1 MTWFDYS
8 VLLVIGLSALIAVLR
23 GFVREVLS
31 LAAWII
37 AFAAASTLAAQVAP
51 MLPEAIPNDALR
63 MLAGFLLVFGA
74 TWLVMI
80 LITLA
85 IVELIKVAGL
95 GFFDRVLGLLFGL
108 ARGAL
113 VVLTAVLLAG
123 MTRLPESPGW
133 RDAMLSA
140 PLEVLA
146 LVVKPWLPPDMAR
159 KIRYDAVQQVV
170 YTAPRPSSRETSV
183 SAAREKSTLV
193 APL

>member
-1 MTWFDYS
+1 MTWFDYT
-8 VLLVIGLSALIAVLR
+8 VLLVIGLSALMAVLR

-37 AFAAASTLAAQVAP
+37 AFVAASTLAPQVAP
-51 MLPEAIPNDALR
+51 MMPAAIPNEALR

-74 TWLVMI
+74 TWLAMI

-108 ARGAL
+108 ARGGL

-146 LVVKPWLPPDMAR
+146 VAVKPWLPPDMAK

-170 YTAPRPSSRETSV
+170 YTPARASPRETSGR
-183 SAAREKSTLV
+183 AAGVKSTRV
-193 APL
+193 API